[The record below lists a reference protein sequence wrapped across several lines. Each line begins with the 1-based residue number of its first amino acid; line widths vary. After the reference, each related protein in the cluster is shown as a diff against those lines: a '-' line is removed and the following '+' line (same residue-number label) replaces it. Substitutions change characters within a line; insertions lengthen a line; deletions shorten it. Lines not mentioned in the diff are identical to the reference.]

1 METRE
6 KQPRSDGTGERRP
19 EVDLIRFASERSRGG
34 LWRHRAVRFV
44 FELTRKKT
52 AFRKES

>member
-6 KQPRSDGTGERRP
+6 KQPRSDGSGERRP